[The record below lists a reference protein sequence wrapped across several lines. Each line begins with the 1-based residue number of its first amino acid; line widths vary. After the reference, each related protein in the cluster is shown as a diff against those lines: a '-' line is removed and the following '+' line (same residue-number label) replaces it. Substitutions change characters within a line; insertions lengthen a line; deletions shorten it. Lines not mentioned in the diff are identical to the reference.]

1 MNIIFIF
8 STKKGCTSAKF
19 FQKYSIFGHFLVFY
33 SVKFEKNETFV
44 CAQLTISLDF
54 LVWKPSTASLSVWH
68 ASLLLFLIA
77 LSFKTR
83 RPISGLKVSVKN
95 FLFEKKAEGKNRGK
109 IFGLTQLTNEH

>member
-1 MNIIFIF
+1 MH
-8 STKKGCTSAKF
+8 TSQF
-19 FQKYSIFGHFLVFY
+19 LSYSILPHSLVFY
-33 SVKFEKNETFV
+33 ALKFEKNETFV